1 MGKHYF
7 QCAKCGKIHQVEM
20 EYNIDSEETYS
31 ILYCEQCEDETR
43 QLWCGENPEDRYIYY
58 DFNNDPRYYLYY

>member
-1 MGKHYF
+1 
-7 QCAKCGKIHQVEM
+7 M

-58 DFNNDPRYYLYY
+58 DLNNDPRYYLYY